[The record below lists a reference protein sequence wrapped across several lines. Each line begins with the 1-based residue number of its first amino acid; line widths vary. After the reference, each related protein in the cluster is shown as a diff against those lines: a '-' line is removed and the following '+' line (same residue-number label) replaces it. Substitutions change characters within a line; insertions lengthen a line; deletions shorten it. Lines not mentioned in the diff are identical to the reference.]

1 VSLRR
6 ALAAAALTAVGAGAF
21 AQQTAPRLGGFWR
34 LVPGESDD
42 ARAKMREAMP
52 PDGRRGFP
60 GGHGGQPGSGPPGGG
75 SPGGGPMGGSPM
87 GGSPGG
93 PPDRG
98 GHGGI
103 GDPQAL
109 MREVM
114 TPPEALTI
122 VQTETEI
129 TLEDVDGNTV
139 VLHPDGKKWK
149 RGGGAIETHAAWKG
163 TSLVVESQTGS
174 MRLTTTYDLPSP
186 GRLVVLHRLR
196 PPSGSEVEIKR
207 VFAAEAPKVSP

>member
-1 VSLRR
+1 
-6 ALAAAALTAVGAGAF
+6 
-21 AQQTAPRLGGFWR
+21 
-34 LVPGESDD
+34 
-42 ARAKMREAMP
+42 
-52 PDGRRGFP
+52 
-60 GGHGGQPGSGPPGGG
+60 
-75 SPGGGPMGGSPM
+75 M